1 MTAQITDVDVPA
13 AGDTGG
19 LGQAARDYW
28 ARVRGGDI
36 GSLPAV
42 LGLIALIVLFGVLE
56 GSTFLSIFNFA
67 IAVFNFERSICSPH

>member
-28 ARVRGGDI
+28 ARGPPY
-36 GSLPAV
+36 SA
-42 LGLIALIVLFGVLE
+42 
-56 GSTFLSIFNFA
+56 
-67 IAVFNFERSICSPH
+67 